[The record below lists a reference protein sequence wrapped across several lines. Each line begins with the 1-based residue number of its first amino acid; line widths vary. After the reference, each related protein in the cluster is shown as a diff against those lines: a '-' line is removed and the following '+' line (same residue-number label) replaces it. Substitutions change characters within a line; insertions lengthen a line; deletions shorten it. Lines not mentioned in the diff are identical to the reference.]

1 MARYIGSKCKICRA
15 LNYSVC
21 GSVHCALRKR
31 ETRPGMH
38 PVVRTKMSEYKKRLL
53 EKQKLRF
60 SYWLSE
66 EQFRNYIK
74 KAMGA
79 AGKTGE
85 NLLSLLERR
94 LDNIIYR
101 LGFASTSLV
110 ARQLVVHGHIMVNG
124 KKVDKPS
131 YLLKMGDVVSVR
143 GNTKEMISIKEGL
156 ERSEARPKPS
166 YLEVDKT
173 QLEGRLVSIPRR
185 DEIPVDIDESLV
197 VEYYAK
203 YI

>member
-21 GSVHCALRKR
+21 GSVHCALLKR

-38 PVVRTKMSEYKKRLL
+38 PLVRTKMSEYKKRLL

-66 EQFRNYIK
+66 EQFRNYVK

-79 AGKTGE
+79 TGITGE

-101 LGFASTSLV
+101 LGFASTRPA
-110 ARQLVVHGHIMVNG
+110 ARQLIVHGHIMING

-143 GNTKEMISIKEGL
+143 GKREKIVPIEEGL
-156 ERSEARPKPS
+156 ERSETRPKLS
-166 YLEVDKT
+166 YLEVDKINV
-173 QLEGRLVSIPRR
+173 QGKLVSIPRR
-185 DEIPVDIDESLV
+185 DEIPIDIDDYLV